1 MAISLEKIAV
11 LGWRNMAGLNSL
23 ATIDVNVALGF
34 RHAILF
40 HKPPLAGLDRV
51 ATNRAGDCFWLPEE
65 HVDLHGP
72 VYSPVVLPRW
82 R

>member
-1 MAISLEKIAV
+1 MARVNCLK
-11 LGWRNMAGLNSL
+11 
-23 ATIDVNVALGF
+23 TIDVSVALGF

-51 ATNRAGDCFWLPEE
+51 ATSRAGDCFWLPEE
-65 HVDLHGP
+65 HVDLQAQ
-72 VYSPVVLPRW
+72 YIALFALPRW